1 MPEVLFPACPGKSR
15 FDQQLL
21 PHNRW
26 HPEIPAAAS
35 VRPGTVFRMECLE
48 WTDGQISS
56 DDDPTDVAEIDLSIV
71 HVLSGPI
78 HVQGA
83 EPGDLLVV
91 DILDVGPFPDHSWGY
106 TGIFARSNGGGF
118 LTEEFPDAAK
128 AVWDLNGIWA
138 TSRHLPGVRFPG
150 IAHPG
155 LIGCAPSEELLA
167 KWNQREAALVARQP
181 DRIPPLAKL
190 PEAQSSILGS
200 LTAASGSFKRVSAEA
215 ARTIPAREHGGNVDI
230 KNLSKGSRV
239 YFPVF
244 VPGANLSVGDL
255 HFSQGDGEI
264 SFCGAI
270 EMAGWIDLHVDLIK
284 GGMATYSVVENPVFV
299 TGPVEPR
306 FSRYLVFQGIS
317 VDRDGTQ
324 LYLDAHVAYRNACL
338 NAIRY
343 LEGCGF
349 TGPQAYLL
357 LSAAPC
363 EGRLSGMVDI
373 PNACCT
379 LALPT
384 EIFEESILPVT
395 DYGK

>member
-1 MPEVLFPACPGKSR
+1 MPEVIFPVDPEKSR
-15 FDQQLL
+15 FDQALY

-26 HPEIPAAAS
+26 HPEIPAVAS
-35 VRPGTVFRMECLE
+35 VRPGATFRVECLD
-48 WTDGQISS
+48 WTDGQVE
-56 DDDPTDVAEIDLSIV
+56 DDDDASDVADIDLSVV

-78 HVQGA
+78 RVEGA

-91 DILDVGPFPDHSWGY
+91 DILDLGPFPGHSWGF

-128 AVWDLNGIWA
+128 AIWDLSGIWA
-138 TSRHLPGVRFPG
+138 SSRQVPGVRFPG
-150 IAHPG
+150 LAHPG
-155 LIGCAPSEELLA
+155 LIGCAPSQRLLDT
-167 KWNQREAALVARQP
+167 WNAREAALVAQAPQRV
-181 DRIPPLAKL
+181 PPLANL
-190 PEAQSSILGS
+190 PEPRNAILGS
-200 LTAASGSFKRVSAEA
+200 LGPAAGAFKRVAAEA
-215 ARTIPAREHGGNVDI
+215 ARTVPPREHGGNVDI

-239 YFPVF
+239 YFPVY
-244 VPGANLSVGDL
+244 VRGANLSVGDL

-284 GGMATYSVVENPVFV
+284 GGMATYSIVDNPVFQ

-306 FSRYLVFQGIS
+306 FSRYLIFEGIS

-324 LYLDAHVAYRNACL
+324 LYLDAHVAYRNACI
-338 NAIRY
+338 NAVRY
-343 LEGCGF
+343 LQGCGYS
-349 TGPQAYLL
+349 GEQAYLL
-357 LSAAPC
+357 ISAAPC
-363 EGRLSGMVDI
+363 EGRVSGIVDI

-384 EIFEESILPVT
+384 EIFATSILPGERT
-395 DYGK
+395 